1 VALGPGPPF
10 ARDALAR
17 VAFLL
22 SSAAV
27 TAQEAIAEAP
37 SEASPR
43 SRPEEPPAAGDA
55 LVSLRTSAAVTVPE
69 ISVIVPGLN
78 EADSLTEL
86 ATRIRQSLEGQRDYE
101 ILFVD
106 DGSSDNSWEVITAL
120 SRADARIK
128 GVRLRKNFGKAMALS
143 AGFQRSRGSILI
155 TMDADLQDDPA
166 DLPAF
171 IAKIEDGT
179 DVVVGWK
186 VQRLD
191 PSNRLIL
198 SRIFNGTVRKAT
210 GVKLHDM
217 NCGFKAYRR
226 EVIRSIP
233 VYGDLFRFIPAFA
246 AWEGFRVAEVPVKH
260 HARKYGASRYGL
272 ERILRGFFDL
282 ISVMF
287 LTRYQRK
294 PMHLFGLIGLFV
306 GSIGFLTE
314 LYLTFLW
321 FRGHKIGDRPLL
333 LLGALEIL
341 VGIQFFS
348 MGLIGEFLTYQNH
361 RRIDAEDLPI
371 REEIK

>member
-1 VALGPGPPF
+1 M
-10 ARDALAR
+10 
-17 VAFLL
+17 
-22 SSAAV
+22 

-37 SEASPR
+37 SLAG
-43 SRPEEPPAAGDA
+43 PPVNGG
-55 LVSLRTSAAVTVPE
+55 AAVVNLRPASAVDLPE
-69 ISVIVPGLN
+69 VSIIIPGLN
-78 EADSLTEL
+78 EGASLAEL
-86 ATRIRQSLEGQRDYE
+86 ATRIRQSLEGQRRFE
-101 ILFVD
+101 IIFVD
-106 DGSSDNSWEVITAL
+106 DGSTDNSWEVITDL
-120 SRADARIK
+120 SREDPRVK

-143 AGFQRSRGSILI
+143 AGFQRARGEIII
-155 TMDADLQDDPA
+155 TLDADLQDDPA
-166 DLPAF
+166 DLPSF
-171 IAKIEDGT
+171 IAKIEEGM

-191 PSNRLIL
+191 PSNRLVL
-198 SRIFNGTVRKAT
+198 SRIFNATVRKAT

-260 HARKYGASRYGL
+260 HARKYGQSRYGL

-282 ISVMF
+282 LSVMF

-294 PMHLFGLIGLFV
+294 PMHLFGLIGLV
-306 GSIGFLTE
+306 LGGIGFITE
-314 LYLTFLW
+314 LYLTVLW

-341 VGIQFFS
+341 AGIQFFS
-348 MGLIGEFLTYQNH
+348 MGFIGEFLTYQNH